1 MKSNKNNLGL
11 KKLSINA
18 ASWTLVGYGM
28 SQVFRLLSNLILA
41 RLLAP
46 EHFGLI
52 AIVTVFMIALA
63 MFSDVGIGPNIIQSE
78 RGEDEDFL
86 NTAWTVQIIRGII
99 LWFVCLALAWPMSI
113 FYNQPELA
121 MLIPVSGLVA
131 IISGFNSTG
140 IFSKSRDIDLKKQTI
155 IELVAQAGAIV
166 VMIIVALIHASVWA
180 LVAGS
185 LFSTFIHMIL
195 SHRLVTMRNKFC
207 WDHEAV
213 QSLITFGRWVMI
225 STMLGFFVNSGSSLI
240 LGKFLSMKDL
250 GLFSIGVTL
259 SKVVEQIYNQMVAK
273 IVVPLYAKIK
283 YLSNSEIKTRV
294 KKIRLALM
302 AVFLP
307 PLWVLAIF
315 SNQIVGLLFDAR
327 YQGTGWILH
336 IFSISFIPIII
347 AGLGSFYLALGDS
360 AILVRLTLV
369 KAIIYFSSIFIG
381 WLING
386 STGMIYGMAASNA
399 LLYFA
404 DVYAQYRYS
413 IWLPKLDLLGFV
425 VSAVV
430 LSFGSYLI

>member
-1 MKSNKNNLGL
+1 MKSNNNNLGL

-63 MFSDVGIGPNIIQSE
+63 MFSDVGVGPNIIQSD

-86 NTAWTVQIIRGII
+86 NTAWTVQIIRGVI
-99 LWFVCLALAWPMSI
+99 LWLVCLILAWPMSL

-155 IELVAQAGAIV
+155 IELVAQVGAIV

-273 IVVPLYAKIK
+273 IVLPLYAKIK
-283 YLSNSEIKTRV
+283 HMNNSEIKIRV

-307 PLWVLAIF
+307 PLWILAIF
-315 SNQIVGLLFDAR
+315 SNQIVGVLFDAR

-347 AGLGSFYLALGDS
+347 AGLGSFYLAVGDS
-360 AILVRLTLV
+360 VILVRLTLV
-369 KAIIYFSSIFIG
+369 KAIIYFSSIYIG
-381 WLING
+381 WFING

-404 DVYAQYRYS
+404 DVYAQSRYS
-413 IWLPKLDLLGFV
+413 IWLPKLDILGFV
-425 VSAVV
+425 VSTIV
-430 LSFGSYLI
+430 LSLGSYLI

>member
-155 IELVAQAGAIV
+155 IELIAQAGAIV

-430 LSFGSYLI
+430 LSLGSYLI

>member
-283 YLSNSEIKTRV
+283 YMSNSEIKVRV

-404 DVYAQYRYS
+404 DVYAQNRYS
-413 IWLPKLDLLGFV
+413 IWLPKLDILGFV
-425 VSAVV
+425 VSAIV
-430 LSFGSYLI
+430 LSLGSYLI

>member
-1 MKSNKNNLGL
+1 
-11 KKLSINA
+11 
-18 ASWTLVGYGM
+18 M

-283 YLSNSEIKTRV
+283 YLSNSEIKIRV
-294 KKIRLALM
+294 KKIRL
-302 AVFLP
+302 
-307 PLWVLAIF
+307 
-315 SNQIVGLLFDAR
+315 
-327 YQGTGWILH
+327 
-336 IFSISFIPIII
+336 
-347 AGLGSFYLALGDS
+347 
-360 AILVRLTLV
+360 
-369 KAIIYFSSIFIG
+369 
-381 WLING
+381 ING
-386 STGMIYGMAASNA
+386 SIFTTTVDISNF
-399 LLYFA
+399 L
-404 DVYAQYRYS
+404 
-413 IWLPKLDLLGFV
+413 
-425 VSAVV
+425 
-430 LSFGSYLI
+430 

>member
-1 MKSNKNNLGL
+1 MKSSVSHFGL

-18 ASWTLVGYGM
+18 ASWTLFGYGA
-28 SQVFRLLSNLILA
+28 SQAFRLLSNLVLA

-86 NTAWTVQIIRGII
+86 NTAWTVQIIRGFL
-99 LWFVCLALAWPMSI
+99 LWFACLVLAWPMSI
-113 FYNQPELA
+113 FYKQPDLA
-121 MLIPVSGLVA
+121 LLIPVSGLVA

-155 IELVAQAGAIV
+155 IELISQAGAIV
-166 VMIIVALIHASVWA
+166 VMIIVALIHPSVWA

-195 SHRLVTMRNKFC
+195 SHRLVMMKNRFC

-213 QSLITFGRWVMI
+213 QSLVTFGRWVMI

-240 LGKFLSMKDL
+240 LGKFLSMTDL

-259 SKVVEQIYNQMVAK
+259 SKVVEQIYNQIVGK
-273 IVVPLYAKIK
+273 IVVPVYAKIK
-283 YLSNSEIKTRV
+283 HLSNEEIRSRV
-294 KKIRLALM
+294 KQLRLALM
-302 AVFLP
+302 AIFLP
-307 PLWVLAIF
+307 PLWILAVF
-315 SNQIVGLLFDAR
+315 SNEIVGLLFDSR
-327 YQGTGWILH
+327 YQGAGWILH
-336 IFSISFIPIII
+336 IFSLSFIPIII

-360 AILVRLTLV
+360 IILVRLTFV
-369 KAIIYFSSIFIG
+369 KAIIYFASIYIG
-381 WLING
+381 WLIHGPN
-386 STGMIYGMAASNA
+386 GMIYGMAVSNG

-404 DVYAQYRYS
+404 DIYAQSRYS
-413 IWLPKLDLLGFV
+413 IWLPKLDVLGFI
-425 VSAVV
+425 VSAFVIT
-430 LSFGSYLI
+430 LGLYLK

>member
-1 MKSNKNNLGL
+1 MKSNNNNLGL

-63 MFSDVGIGPNIIQSE
+63 MFSDVGVGPNIIQSD

-86 NTAWTVQIIRGII
+86 NTAWTVQIIRGVI
-99 LWFVCLALAWPMSI
+99 LWLVCLILAWPMSL

-155 IELVAQAGAIV
+155 IELVAQVGAIV

-273 IVVPLYAKIK
+273 IVLPLYAKIK
-283 YLSNSEIKTRV
+283 HMNNSEIKIRV

-307 PLWVLAIF
+307 PLWILAIF
-315 SNQIVGLLFDAR
+315 SNQIVGVLFDAR

-347 AGLGSFYLALGDS
+347 AGLGSFYLAVGDS
-360 AILVRLTLV
+360 VILVRLTLV
-369 KAIIYFSSIFIG
+369 KAIIYFSSIYIG

-404 DVYAQYRYS
+404 DVYAQSRYS
-413 IWLPKLDLLGFV
+413 IWLPKLDILGFV
-425 VSAVV
+425 VSTIV
-430 LSFGSYLI
+430 LSLGSYLI

>member
-155 IELVAQAGAIV
+155 IELIAQAGAIV

-185 LFSTFIHMIL
+185 LFSTIIHMIL

-259 SKVVEQIYNQMVAK
+259 SKVVEGIYNQMVAK

-404 DVYAQYRYS
+404 DVYAQNRYS
-413 IWLPKLDLLGFV
+413 IWLPKLDVLGFV
-425 VSAVV
+425 ISAIV
-430 LSFGSYLI
+430 LSLGSYLI

>member
-1 MKSNKNNLGL
+1 MKSNNNNLGL

-63 MFSDVGIGPNIIQSE
+63 MFSDVGVGPNIIQSD

-86 NTAWTVQIIRGII
+86 NTAWTVQIIRGVI
-99 LWFVCLALAWPMSI
+99 LWLVCLILAWPMSL

-155 IELVAQAGAIV
+155 IELVAQVGAIV

-273 IVVPLYAKIK
+273 IVLPLYAKIK
-283 YLSNSEIKTRV
+283 HMNNSEIKIRV

-307 PLWVLAIF
+307 PLWILAIF
-315 SNQIVGLLFDAR
+315 SNQIVGVLFDAR

-347 AGLGSFYLALGDS
+347 AGLGSFYLAVGDS
-360 AILVRLTLV
+360 VILVRLTLV
-369 KAIIYFSSIFIG
+369 KAIIYFSSIYIG

-404 DVYAQYRYS
+404 DVYAQSRYS
-413 IWLPKLDLLGFV
+413 IWLPKIILL
-425 VSAVV
+425 
-430 LSFGSYLI
+430 